1 MPSAPAHYARVKQ
14 HLLEGMARGDW
25 AAGARLP
32 SESELVA
39 QFGLSRMTVNRALR
53 ELAAEG
59 RITRVAGVGSFVA
72 EPKVQSTLLRIASI
86 ASDIRARGHGYQC
99 EMLDAQALPASP
111 EAAQALGVR
120 SGTPL
125 FHALCLHREN
135 GVPVQLEDRW
145 VSPAAAPRFL
155 QQDWGATTPSDYLV
169 RGARADGA
177 PWSCRIVANPLGYAR
192 KGEQATFQ
200 PHCVLTV

>member
-72 EPKVQSTLLRIASI
+72 EPKVQSTLLRIATGRD
-86 ASDIRARGHGYQC
+86 ASDTSFLTTLSGGLV
-99 EMLDAQALPASP
+99 LDSIEVTAVVDPELP
-111 EAAQALGVR
+111 GDDID
-120 SGTPL
+120 
-125 FHALCLHREN
+125 
-135 GVPVQLEDRW
+135 QL
-145 VSPAAAPRFL
+145 VSLA
-155 QQDWGATTPSDYLV
+155 
-169 RGARADGA
+169 
-177 PWSCRIVANPLGYAR
+177 
-192 KGEQATFQ
+192 
-200 PHCVLTV
+200 